1 MCLQLE
7 CRSCRSKSGGDV
19 TPLSPKEHEPPINP
33 HKLSDMLSGHK
44 SGVDTPDRYVTHCS
58 APPPLSQRH
67 LIDALAAA
75 EIKEKENEMGQRD
88 HIRAGASEMRT
99 DGTGHLIPPGRSHL
113 PSPEGRGGEAQ
124 RTPKASKKRLSGEL
138 KSKAFAFFGQ
148 VSAMIDDR
156 IIRSMR

>member
-1 MCLQLE
+1 
-7 CRSCRSKSGGDV
+7 
-19 TPLSPKEHEPPINP
+19 
-33 HKLSDMLSGHK
+33 MLSGHK

-58 APPPLSQRH
+58 
-67 LIDALAAA
+67 